1 MSSTFTLARSC
12 WRLTRE
18 LKEIEASWKRNSDD
32 QRRNDQEKRNQ
43 DEGKEEAD
51 KNPDRKT
58 YLGSRRVAGIEDS
71 LPRQRRVHVGK
82 TTAALDLKRQ
92 RSRLKRRRTTKTKGK
107 GRREE
112 GAKIHT
118 DLDEAGVDAPASEGR
133 RTILGLEK
141 KR

>member
-1 MSSTFTLARSC
+1 MTN
-12 WRLTRE
+12 RE
-18 LKEIEASWKRNSDD
+18 ETTKK
-32 QRRNDQEKRNQ
+32 KRNQ

-107 GRREE
+107 E
-112 GAKIHT
+112 
-118 DLDEAGVDAPASEGR
+118 
-133 RTILGLEK
+133 
-141 KR
+141 